1 MSVIVDTSVWSLA
14 LRRRTPPD
22 FSPAIAILQNLITD
36 DQVAM
41 LGAIRQE
48 ILSGIRN
55 LEQFTRLRDYLRA
68 FPDLELI
75 TEDYELA
82 AEFFNTC
89 RSNGIQGSN
98 TDFLICAVA
107 YRRSYSILT
116 TDNDFYTFRT
126 HIPIILLPVDT

>member
-22 FSPAIAILQNLITD
+22 SSPAITILQNLITD

-55 LEQFTRLRDYLRA
+55 FEQFTRLRDYLRA
-68 FPDLELI
+68 LRDLELI
-75 TEDYELA
+75 AED
-82 AEFFNTC
+82 
-89 RSNGIQGSN
+89 
-98 TDFLICAVA
+98 
-107 YRRSYSILT
+107 
-116 TDNDFYTFRT
+116 
-126 HIPIILLPVDT
+126 